1 MMTIGEAINI
11 MKNGRFGMKRF
22 SQFNLSFALV
32 MTFFIVSNV
41 NSEDGGN
48 EAVSEFQDGKVETPR
63 GLSPSQKAGNVL
75 RQWVRKK
82 GYKVGGWDDK
92 KNRIMVIK
100 QTGETIDAYD
110 PDFLEKREALAIEG
124 SLLSKATIIE
134 SFTTTASAE
143 NILSVPGNPIAKQL
157 EAEQK
162 QIKAMEA
169 QAEKFYLQAQRETSL
184 LLSAYDQTQADE
196 LRGVTFG
203 DRLNALLEA
212 TIKKLDETF
221 DSQEIAD
228 DKKQRLSDVKSRL
241 DKARQIEDRKKKLLE
256 EVQNKISD
264 LQGQVKKETRSV
276 IETTSSMPLF
286 GATTLMQVE
295 SYDDLRGQ
303 YNLAQLVVWSPK
315 LEQAARSILLG
326 TGKGKPRKN
335 RISIDEW
342 LDGQNLSSMVG
353 ARRYLSNDGSTNFM
367 GISAV
372 EYDPDDSG
380 SYSMLEEEAI
390 LWAKQAAILSLK
402 SSVESVK
409 TAERL
414 KRDIRGADG
423 KIESKIL
430 KDFST
435 NIRESVKDLTIRG
448 LETLR
453 IEETMHQPT
462 GKNIIVAVANIN
474 SALAVKASGI
484 MEDMYATLKEVNANQ
499 SFIQGE
505 ETGMQAEAAKM
516 LNNSTIFNAGK
527 ASGANNVASEYDNRV
542 ENSEEKAKRN
552 EEPIMENRS
561 DSATTN
567 TSQSG
572 SWVSDFEVDDD
583 F

>member
-1 MMTIGEAINI
+1 MKKFGESSVGLLLTMAMAMAI
-11 MKNGRFGMKRF
+11 
-22 SQFNLSFALV
+22 SSSALSD
-32 MTFFIVSNV
+32 
-41 NSEDGGN
+41 DGGN
-48 EAVSEFQDGKVETPR
+48 AAVSEFQDGKVEAPR

-75 RQWVRKK
+75 RKLARDK
-82 GYKVGGWDDK
+82 GFKVGGWDDK

-100 QTGETIDAYD
+100 QTGEAIDSYD
-110 PDFLEKREALAIEG
+110 PDFLQKREALAIEA
-124 SLLSKATIIE
+124 SLLAKATIIE

-169 QAEKFYLQAQRETSL
+169 QAQKFYLQAQRETSV
-184 LLSAYDQTQADE
+184 LLSAYDQAQADE

-203 DRLNALLEA
+203 DRLNSLLEA

-221 DSQEIAD
+221 DSQQITE
-228 DKKQRLSDVKSRL
+228 DKKQRLSDVKMRL
-241 DKARQIEDRKKKLLE
+241 DKARKIEDDKQKLLE
-256 EVQNKISD
+256 EVQNKIAE
-264 LQGQVKKETRSV
+264 LQGQVKKETRSA

-303 YNLAQLVVWSPK
+303 YNIASLVVWSPK
-315 LEQAARSILLG
+315 LELEARGMLLG
-326 TGKGKPRKN
+326 AGKGKPRKN
-335 RISIDEW
+335 KISIDEW
-342 LDGQNLSSMVG
+342 LDKQNLSSMVG
-353 ARRYLSNDGSTNFM
+353 ARRYLASDGSTNFM

-402 SSVESVK
+402 ASVESVK
-409 TAERL
+409 SAERL

-423 KIESKIL
+423 KVESKIL
-430 KDFST
+430 KDFSA
-435 NIRESVKDLTIRG
+435 NIQESVKNLTIRG

-453 IEETMHQPT
+453 IEETVHEPT
-462 GKNIIVAVANIN
+462 GKNIIVAVANVN
-474 SALAVKASGI
+474 SALAVKASDI
-484 MEDMYATLKEVNANQ
+484 MKDMYATLKEVNADQ

-505 ETGMQAEAAKM
+505 EAGMKAEADKT
-516 LNNSTIFNAGK
+516 LNNKAIFDAGV
-527 ASGANNVASEYDNRV
+527 ASGSNQVATEYDSRADDRASIGRA
-542 ENSEEKAKRN
+542 ESQQSKESIPEDNSGSSGE
-552 EEPIMENRS
+552 
-561 DSATTN
+561 
-567 TSQSG
+567 SQSG
-572 SWVSDFEVDDD
+572 SWAGDIEVDDD

>member
-1 MMTIGEAINI
+1 
-11 MKNGRFGMKRF
+11 MKYFGQM
-22 SQFNLSFALV
+22 SLSLALAMV
-32 MTFFIVSNV
+32 FFTAPDAF
-41 NSEDGGN
+41 SEDGGN
-48 EAVSEFQDGKVETPR
+48 SAVAEFQDGKVEAPR
-63 GLSPSQKAGNVL
+63 GLSRSEKAGSVL
-75 RQWVRKK
+75 RRIAREK
-82 GYKVGGWDDK
+82 GFKVGGWDDK

-100 QTGETIDAYD
+100 SPGDAIDAYD
-110 PDFLEKREALAIEG
+110 PDFLQKREALAIEA
-124 SLLSKATIIE
+124 SLLAKASIIE

-169 QAEKFYLQAQRETSL
+169 QSQKHYQEAQREASL
-184 LLSAYDQTQADE
+184 LLSAYDQAQADE
-196 LRGVTFG
+196 LSGVTFG

-212 TIKKLDETF
+212 AIKKLDDTF
-221 DSQEIAD
+221 DSQQIAD
-228 DKKQRLSDVKSRL
+228 DKKQRLSDVKLRL
-241 DKARQIEDRKKKLLE
+241 EKARETEDKKKKLLE
-256 EVQNKISD
+256 EVKKKIAE
-264 LQGQVKKETRSV
+264 LQGQEKKRTHST
-276 IETTSSMPLF
+276 IETISSMPLF

-303 YNLAQLVVWSPK
+303 YVIASLVIWSPK
-315 LEQAARSILLG
+315 LEQEARGLLLG

-335 RISIDEW
+335 KISLDDW
-342 LDGQNLSSMVG
+342 LDKQNLSSMVG
-353 ARRYLSNDGSTNFM
+353 ARRYLANDGSTNFM

-372 EYDPDDSG
+372 EYDPDDAG

-414 KRDIRGADG
+414 KRDISGADG
-423 KIESKIL
+423 KVESKIL

-435 NIRESVKDLTIRG
+435 NIQESVKNLTIRG

-453 IEETMHQPT
+453 IEETVHQPT
-462 GKNIIVAVANIN
+462 GKNIIVAVANVN

-484 MEDMYATLKEVNANQ
+484 MKDLYATLKEVNADQ

-505 ETGMQAEAAKM
+505 EAGMKAEANKT
-516 LNNSTIFNAGK
+516 LNNKAIFNTGA
-527 ASGANNVASEYDNRV
+527 ASGAKQVDSEYDNRASDRAAMARGQSQQSEESAI
-542 ENSEEKAKRN
+542 ENS
-552 EEPIMENRS
+552 S
-561 DSATTN
+561 DSSGD
-567 TSQSG
+567 SQSG
-572 SWVSDFEVDDD
+572 SWAGDMEVDDD

>member
-1 MMTIGEAINI
+1 VKKFGESSVGLLLTMAMAMAMAI
-11 MKNGRFGMKRF
+11 
-22 SQFNLSFALV
+22 SSSALSD
-32 MTFFIVSNV
+32 
-41 NSEDGGN
+41 DGGN
-48 EAVSEFQDGKVETPR
+48 AAVSEFQDGKVEAPR

-75 RQWVRKK
+75 RKLARDK
-82 GYKVGGWDDK
+82 GFKVGGWDDK

-100 QTGETIDAYD
+100 QTGEAIDSYD
-110 PDFLEKREALAIEG
+110 PDFLQKREALAIEA
-124 SLLSKATIIE
+124 SLLAKATIIE

-169 QAEKFYLQAQRETSL
+169 QAQKFYLQAQRETSV
-184 LLSAYDQTQADE
+184 LLSAYDQAQADE

-203 DRLNALLEA
+203 DRLNSLLEA

-221 DSQEIAD
+221 DSQQITE
-228 DKKQRLSDVKSRL
+228 DKKQRLSDVKMRL
-241 DKARQIEDRKKKLLE
+241 DKARKIEDDKQKLLE
-256 EVQNKISD
+256 EVQNKIAE
-264 LQGQVKKETRSV
+264 LQGQVKKETRSA

-303 YNLAQLVVWSPK
+303 YNIASLVVWSPK
-315 LEQAARSILLG
+315 LELEARGMLLG
-326 TGKGKPRKN
+326 AGKGKPRKN
-335 RISIDEW
+335 KISIDEW
-342 LDGQNLSSMVG
+342 LDKQNLSSMVG
-353 ARRYLSNDGSTNFM
+353 ARRYLASDGSTNFM

-402 SSVESVK
+402 ASVESVK
-409 TAERL
+409 SAERL

-423 KIESKIL
+423 KVESKIL
-430 KDFST
+430 KDFSA
-435 NIRESVKDLTIRG
+435 NIQESVKNLTIRG

-453 IEETMHQPT
+453 IEETVHEPT
-462 GKNIIVAVANIN
+462 GKNIIVAVANVN
-474 SALAVKASGI
+474 SALAVKASDI
-484 MEDMYATLKEVNANQ
+484 MKDMYATLKEVNADQ

-505 ETGMQAEAAKM
+505 EAGMKAEADKT
-516 LNNSTIFNAGK
+516 LNNKAIFDAGV
-527 ASGANNVASEYDNRV
+527 ASGSNQVATEYDSRADDRASIGRA
-542 ENSEEKAKRN
+542 ESQQSKESIPEDNSGSSGE
-552 EEPIMENRS
+552 
-561 DSATTN
+561 
-567 TSQSG
+567 SQSG
-572 SWVSDFEVDDD
+572 SWAGDIEVDDD

>member
-1 MMTIGEAINI
+1 VKKFGESSVGLLLTMAMAMAMAI
-11 MKNGRFGMKRF
+11 
-22 SQFNLSFALV
+22 SSSA
-32 MTFFIVSNV
+32 VSD
-41 NSEDGGN
+41 DGGN
-48 EAVSEFQDGKVETPR
+48 AAVSEFQDGKVEAPR

-75 RQWVRKK
+75 RKLARDK
-82 GYKVGGWDDK
+82 GFKVGGWDDK

-100 QTGETIDAYD
+100 QTGEAIDSYD
-110 PDFLEKREALAIEG
+110 PDFLQKREALAIEA
-124 SLLSKATIIE
+124 SLLAKATIIE

-169 QAEKFYLQAQRETSL
+169 QAQKFYLQAQRETSV
-184 LLSAYDQTQADE
+184 LLSAYDQAQADE

-203 DRLNALLEA
+203 DRLNSLLEA

-221 DSQEIAD
+221 DSQQITE
-228 DKKQRLSDVKSRL
+228 DKKQRLSDVKMRL
-241 DKARQIEDRKKKLLE
+241 DKARKIEDDKQKLLE
-256 EVQNKISD
+256 EVQNKIAE
-264 LQGQVKKETRSV
+264 LQGQVKKETRSA

-303 YNLAQLVVWSPK
+303 YNIASLVVWSPK
-315 LEQAARSILLG
+315 LELEARGMLLG
-326 TGKGKPRKN
+326 AGKGKPRKN
-335 RISIDEW
+335 KISIDEW
-342 LDGQNLSSMVG
+342 LDKQNLSSMVG
-353 ARRYLSNDGSTNFM
+353 ARRYLASDGSTNFM

-402 SSVESVK
+402 ASVESVK
-409 TAERL
+409 SAERL

-423 KIESKIL
+423 KVESKIL
-430 KDFST
+430 KDFSA
-435 NIRESVKDLTIRG
+435 NIQESVKNLTIRG

-453 IEETMHQPT
+453 IEETVHEPT
-462 GKNIIVAVANIN
+462 GKNIIVAVANVN
-474 SALAVKASGI
+474 SALAVKASDI
-484 MEDMYATLKEVNANQ
+484 MKDMYATLKEVNADQ

-505 ETGMQAEAAKM
+505 EAGMKAEADKT
-516 LNNSTIFNAGK
+516 LNNKAIFDAGV
-527 ASGANNVASEYDNRV
+527 ASGSNQVATEYDSRADDRASIGRA
-542 ENSEEKAKRN
+542 ESQQSKESIPEDNSGSSGE
-552 EEPIMENRS
+552 
-561 DSATTN
+561 
-567 TSQSG
+567 SQSG
-572 SWVSDFEVDDD
+572 SWAGDIEVDDD

>member
-1 MMTIGEAINI
+1 VKKFDESSVGLLLTMAMAMAMAI
-11 MKNGRFGMKRF
+11 
-22 SQFNLSFALV
+22 SSSALSD
-32 MTFFIVSNV
+32 
-41 NSEDGGN
+41 DGGN
-48 EAVSEFQDGKVETPR
+48 AAVSEFQDGKVEAPR

-75 RQWVRKK
+75 RKLARDK
-82 GYKVGGWDDK
+82 GFKVGGWDDK

-100 QTGETIDAYD
+100 QTGEAIDSYD
-110 PDFLEKREALAIEG
+110 PDFLQKREALAIEA
-124 SLLSKATIIE
+124 SLLAKATIIE

-169 QAEKFYLQAQRETSL
+169 QAQKFYLQAQRETSV
-184 LLSAYDQTQADE
+184 LLSAYDQAQADE

-203 DRLNALLEA
+203 DRLNSLLEA

-221 DSQEIAD
+221 DSQQITE
-228 DKKQRLSDVKSRL
+228 DKKQRLSDVKMRL
-241 DKARQIEDRKKKLLE
+241 DTARKIEDDKQKLLE
-256 EVQNKISD
+256 EVQNKIAE
-264 LQGQVKKETRSV
+264 LQGQVKKETRSA

-303 YNLAQLVVWSPK
+303 YNIASLVVWSPK
-315 LEQAARSILLG
+315 LELEARGMLLG
-326 TGKGKPRKN
+326 AGKGKPRKN
-335 RISIDEW
+335 KISIDEW
-342 LDGQNLSSMVG
+342 LDKQNLSSMVG
-353 ARRYLSNDGSTNFM
+353 ARRYLASDGSTNFM

-402 SSVESVK
+402 ASVESVK
-409 TAERL
+409 SAERL

-423 KIESKIL
+423 KVESKIL
-430 KDFST
+430 KDFSA
-435 NIRESVKDLTIRG
+435 NIQESVKNLTIRG

-453 IEETMHQPT
+453 IEETVHEPT
-462 GKNIIVAVANIN
+462 GKNIIVAVANVN
-474 SALAVKASGI
+474 SALAVKASDI
-484 MEDMYATLKEVNANQ
+484 MKDMYATLKEVNADQ

-505 ETGMQAEAAKM
+505 EAGMKAEADKT
-516 LNNSTIFNAGK
+516 LNNKAIFDAGV
-527 ASGANNVASEYDNRV
+527 ASGSNQVATEYDSRADDRASIGRA
-542 ENSEEKAKRN
+542 ESQQSKESIPEDNSGSSGE
-552 EEPIMENRS
+552 
-561 DSATTN
+561 
-567 TSQSG
+567 SQSG
-572 SWVSDFEVDDD
+572 SWAGDIEVDDD